1 MRSRHLVDPQLLP
14 LIDNFVPMVFSDE
27 TLPLIRAALPAMV
40 AAQPLPDLPVTVA
53 QVHIDS
59 GEDGRTIR
67 CLQIQ
72 PDQRSGI
79 TPAILHFHGGG
90 HVLGV
95 PEMDLAQLMGWANE
109 LGCLIMSVD
118 YRLAPEPPFPGPME
132 DAYAALGWLHEEA
145 QMLGIDPARIAV
157 SGTSAGGA
165 MAACLSLMARD
176 RGEFPIAFQH
186 LEAPRLDDRLPDPAN
201 PFTGEFVWTA
211 ANSTYCRAAY
221 LGNGDPSP
229 YASAAR
235 ADDLSGL
242 PPAYIG
248 VGSLD
253 LFVDECLGYTAR
265 LTRPGVSVELIV
277 YPGCCHGFK
286 MARDAPVT
294 LRAEM
299 DNVHALRR
307 ALFA

>member
-1 MRSRHLVDPQLLP
+1 MRTRHLVDPQLLP
-14 LIDNFVPMVFSDE
+14 LIDNFVPMVLSDE

-40 AAQPLPDLPVTVA
+40 AAQPLPERPVTVTEI
-53 QVHIDS
+53 HIDS
-59 GEDGRTIR
+59 GEARRTIR
-67 CLQIQ
+67 CLLIK
-72 PDQRSGI
+72 PEDPSGFA
-79 TPAILHFHGGG
+79 PAILHFHGGG
-90 HVLGV
+90 HVLGM
-95 PEMDLAQLMGWANE
+95 PEMDLAQLMRWADE
-109 LGCLIMSVD
+109 LGCLVMSVD
-118 YRLAPEPPFPGPME
+118 YRLAPEIPFPGPMD
-132 DAYAALGWLHEEA
+132 DAYAALGWLHGQA
-145 QMLGIDPARIAV
+145 RTLGIDPARIAV

-186 LEAPRLDDRLPDPAN
+186 LEAPRLDDRLPDPPN

-221 LGNGDPSP
+221 LGSGDPSP

-235 ADDLSGL
+235 AEDLSGL
-242 PPAYIG
+242 PPAYIA

-253 LFVDECLGYTAR
+253 LFADECLTYTAR
-265 LTRPGVSVELIV
+265 LTRAGVPVELIV

-299 DNVHALRR
+299 DNVHALRS